1 MEKLE
6 IKEEINRK
14 NENSIRNLLDKINSK
29 VARVTSRSLG
39 FYKELLWLNI
49 NDIDWE
55 NILNVWAWNSNIEN
69 ELKKLWIENSF
80 FINTDIKSKNWVIS
94 DMRNLSFKDESFDK
108 LLYLWSMSW
117 ILYKKDKIKAIKEAL
132 RVTKQEWYIFIYP
145 VVINSSQDEILDN
158 IDNIETR
165 EVNIRNI
172 FRDIDKKDIKE
183 AISQIELI
191 MVDLYYKYSNKI
203 KWNKTVSLKIKKDI
217 NSEETIKQLEEM
229 IINKELII

>member
-6 IKEEINRK
+6 IKEEINKK
-14 NENSIRNLLDKINSK
+14 NDNSIRNLLDKINSK
-29 VARVTSRSLG
+29 VARVTSRSLV

-49 NDIDWE
+49 NNIDWE

-94 DMRNLSFKDESFDK
+94 DMRDLSFKDESFDK
-108 LLYLWSMSW
+108 LLYLWSISW
-117 ILYKKDKIKAIKEAL
+117 ILYKEDKIKAIKEAL

-145 VVINSSQDEILDN
+145 VVINSSQSEILDN

-172 FRDIDKKDIKE
+172 FRDINKKDIKD
-183 AISQIELI
+183 AVSQIELL

-203 KWNKTVSLKIKKDI
+203 KLNKTVSLKIKKDN

-229 IINKELII
+229 IISKELII

>member
-94 DMRNLSFKDESFDK
+94 DMRDLSFKDESFDK

-117 ILYKKDKIKAIKEAL
+117 ILYKEDKIKAIKEAL

-203 KWNKTVSLKIKKDI
+203 KWNKTVSLKIKKDN

>member
-14 NENSIRNLLDKINSK
+14 NDNSIRNLLDKINSK
-29 VARVTSRSLG
+29 VARVTSRSLV

-49 NDIDWE
+49 NNIDWE

-94 DMRNLSFKDESFDK
+94 DMRDLSFKDESFDK
-108 LLYLWSMSW
+108 LLYLWSISW
-117 ILYKKDKIKAIKEAL
+117 ILYKEDKIKAIKEAL

-158 IDNIETR
+158 IHNIETR

-172 FRDIDKKDIKE
+172 FRDIDKKDIKD
-183 AISQIELI
+183 AVSQIELL

-203 KWNKTVSLKIKKDI
+203 KWNKTVSLKIKKDS

-229 IINKELII
+229 IISKKIII

>member
-6 IKEEINRK
+6 IKEKINKK
-14 NENSIRNLLDKINSK
+14 NNNSIRNLLDKINSK

-108 LLYLWSMSW
+108 LLYLWSISW
-117 ILYKKDKIKAIKEAL
+117 ILYKEDKIKAIKEAL

-145 VVINSSQDEILDN
+145 VVINSSQDEILNN

-172 FRDIDKKDIKE
+172 FRDIDKKDIKD
-183 AISQIELI
+183 AVSQIELL

-203 KWNKTVSLKIKKDI
+203 KWNKTVSLKIKKDN

>member
-6 IKEEINRK
+6 IKEKINKK
-14 NENSIRNLLDKINSK
+14 NNNSIRNLLDNINSK
-29 VARVTSRSLG
+29 VARVTSRSLV

-55 NILNVWAWNSNIEN
+55 SLLNVWAWNSNIEN

-117 ILYKKDKIKAIKEAL
+117 ILYKEDKIKAIKEAL

-145 VVINSSQDEILDN
+145 VVINSSQDKILNN

-172 FRDIDKKDIKE
+172 FRDIDKKDIKD
-183 AISQIELI
+183 AVSQIELL

-203 KWNKTVSLKIKKDI
+203 KWNKTVSLKIKKDN